1 MVSRRCRS
9 FNPLKGVFAWWPPG
23 SFLLRTLIFSQV
35 CLEIFFLQL
44 YSVFVT
50 NGGWSCKAHS
60 RWCLGNGCLL
70 LGRATSTTHFIQHV
84 PLHVGYPLAHAVYND
99 GDEAHHPSVAMPCF
113 FQAQVIHNAVGVAV
127 GQREKLADE
136 SQQCSP
142 GSHPQTP
149 QGRAGLHSQPFPKSR
164 KAWIE
169 LHVEK

>member
-9 FNPLKGVFAWWPPG
+9 FDPLKGVFAWWPPG

-35 CLEIFFLQL
+35 RLEIFFLQL

-50 NGGWSCKAHS
+50 NGGRSCKAHS

-84 PLHVGYPLAHAVYND
+84 PLHVSYPLAHAVYND

-127 GQREKLADE
+127 GQRE
-136 SQQCSP
+136 
-142 GSHPQTP
+142 TI
-149 QGRAGLHSQPFPKSR
+149 GRGVPAVQPWEPPSDPPWKSR
-164 KAWIE
+164 IAQPAISQKQKSMDRTAC
-169 LHVEK
+169 